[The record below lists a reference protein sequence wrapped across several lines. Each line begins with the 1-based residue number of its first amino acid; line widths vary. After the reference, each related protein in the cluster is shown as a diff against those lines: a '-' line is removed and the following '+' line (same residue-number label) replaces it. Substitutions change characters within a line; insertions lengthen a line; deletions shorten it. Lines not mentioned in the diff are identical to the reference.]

1 MIDVDKRWTV
11 NNCYR
16 LYELVKLI
24 ANRSKYRYSRTK
36 NEEYLK
42 IGKEATKILIIL
54 DEKDLSEINLDDIHD
69 KVCELYLRMRRVK
82 RQVRFYDKFS
92 FSIRSIFP

>member
-11 NNCYR
+11 GNCYR
-16 LYELVKLI
+16 LYELARLI
-24 ANRSKYRYSRTK
+24 ANKSKYKYSMTK

-54 DEKDLSEINLDDIHD
+54 DEKDLSEISLDEIHD
-69 KVCELYLRMRRVK
+69 RICELYLRMRR
-82 RQVRFYDKFS
+82 
-92 FSIRSIFP
+92 INENLE

>member
-54 DEKDLSEINLDDIHD
+54 DEKDLSEINLDEIHD
-69 KVCELYLRMRRVK
+69 RICELYLRMRG
-82 RQVRFYDKFS
+82 
-92 FSIRSIFP
+92 INENLE